1 MNSMSRIKYM
11 LLVVLFSNSIMAQTK
26 SIQGLI
32 IDDMDFEG
40 QCSVGI
46 YINDTTKIG
55 ETSWDGTFN
64 VILPI
69 ENNEIELRGP
79 SVYPTKIILNNF
91 YREKIDVIMLSLS
104 NYCFSKPRKAEKTL
118 KQRFKKIPILYR
130 KAYYK
135 GIFSTRCPNYEQVY
149 IPFYTDTKE
158 DCSTK
163 KQ

>member
-46 YINDTTKIG
+46 YINDT
-55 ETSWDGTFN
+55 
-64 VILPI
+64 
-69 ENNEIELRGP
+69 
-79 SVYPTKIILNNF
+79 TKIILNNF